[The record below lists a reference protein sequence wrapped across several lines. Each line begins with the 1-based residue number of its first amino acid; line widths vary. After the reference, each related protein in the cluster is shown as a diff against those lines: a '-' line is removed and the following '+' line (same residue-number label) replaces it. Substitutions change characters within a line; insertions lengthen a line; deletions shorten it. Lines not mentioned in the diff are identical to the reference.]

1 MELHQLR
8 YFVAAAE
15 AGNFTQAAVRS
26 HISQPSLSQQIIKL
40 EGELGQKL
48 FNRLGRRVQL
58 TPAGQTFFDRA
69 RRILSEVDDATRA
82 VRDESGA
89 GNLRFGVIPTVAPYV
104 LPTMMRKIRERL
116 PDTHV
121 EVVED
126 FGAKIL
132 AQVGE
137 GDLDAVIVTLPPAWP
152 NIEIELLYKEPLLAA
167 LPEKHPLAAKSQL
180 MPRDMEGQSLVLLG
194 DSSSLGLQTRRFFG
208 DHRINVEVACR
219 CAQVQTVKTLVAAG
233 IGLAIVP
240 EMAADVPHPGVVFR
254 ELSGVVPQREIVLV
268 RNVQRFRGRAEETWL
283 EIVREHFAK
292 LRHGVAP
299 QKSGRVTRTVRK

>member
-15 AGNFTQAAVRS
+15 TGNFTQAAVRS
-26 HISQPSLSQQIIKL
+26 HVSQPSLSQQIIKL
-40 EGELGQKL
+40 EDELGQKL

-69 RRILSEVDDATRA
+69 RRILVEVDDAARA
-82 VRDESGA
+82 VRDESGS
-89 GNLRFGVIPTVAPYV
+89 GNLRFGIIPSVAPYV
-104 LPTMMRKIRERL
+104 LPTLIPMIRKRL
-116 PDTHV
+116 PETHV

-126 FGAKIL
+126 FGANLLK
-132 AQVGE
+132 QVGA

-152 NIEIELLYKEPLLAA
+152 NIEIEQLYKEPLLAA
-167 LPEKHPLAAKSQL
+167 LPKNHPLAAQTQL
-180 MPRDMEGQSLVLLG
+180 KPRDLEGQSLVLLG

-219 CAQVQTVKTLVAAG
+219 CAQVMTVKVLVAAG

-240 EMAADVPHPGVVFR
+240 EMATDVPHPGVVYR
-254 ELSGVVPQREIVLV
+254 ELSGFVPQREIVLV
-268 RNVQRFRGRAEETWL
+268 RNTQRFRGRAEEAWL
-283 EIVREHFAK
+283 EVVREFFAK
-292 LRHGVAP
+292 LRRGSAP
-299 QKSGRVTRTVRK
+299 PKRGRVTRVLRQ